1 MDKYRIVNK
10 INCFNDFK
18 EDNKLIANYAK
29 ARLGKKLKL
38 QDYED
43 YSEKLIEI
51 TENKRFNKFA
61 NTLGNIAYEILDG
74 IVSKSFCNDK
84 GSNIFI
90 GVKVNININ
99 EISISKIVDVVIVG
113 KEKIEVIK
121 ISSFD
126 YDRLSPKEDMELRLM
141 AFGAAK
147 IFSKITK
154 ANIISLI
161 CIQSNLRESTVYDMR
176 VDELIRECE
185 EAFM

>member
-1 MDKYRIVNK
+1 MEKYKITNK
-10 INCFNDFK
+10 INCFSNFK
-18 EDNKLIANYAK
+18 EDNKLVANYAK
-29 ARLGKKLKL
+29 ARLGQELKL

-43 YSEKLIEI
+43 YSEILIEI
-51 TENKRFNKFA
+51 THDKRFNKFA
-61 NTLGNIAYEILDG
+61 NTLGNIAYEILDD

-84 GSNIFI
+84 LSNIFI
-90 GVKVNININ
+90 GVKVNIDIN
-99 EISISKIVDVVIVG
+99 KILISKIVDAIIVS

-126 YDRLSPKEDMELRLM
+126 YDRLSPKEDIELRLM

-154 ANIISLI
+154 ANTISLI
-161 CIQSNLRESTVYDMR
+161 CIQPNLRESTVYDMR
-176 VDELIRECE
+176 IDKLIRECE